1 MRITKLTLNS
11 SSVPA
16 LAAALLIASFA
27 PATASAQDSLAEE
40 DAATDEKPDVIVVTG
55 SRIARDPNATAPL
68 PISTLDAVS
77 YTHLTLP
84 TNREV

>member
-40 DAATDEKPDVIVVTG
+40 DAATDE
-55 SRIARDPNATAPL
+55 S
-68 PISTLDAVS
+68 
-77 YTHLTLP
+77 P
-84 TNREV
+84 T